1 MNHDALLE
9 ASVET
14 LMAAREIARVQLA
27 AIDRVIATR
36 SDHGIELRVR
46 MRSSEAAELLRIVK
60 HLEAMPGTDVD
71 YGIYEQEPLNAAT
84 WRETGAV
91 AMADRYNIKL
101 ED

>member
-14 LMAAREIARVQLA
+14 LLAAREIARVQLA

-46 MRSSEAAELLRIVK
+46 MRSS
-60 HLEAMPGTDVD
+60 EAMPGTDVD